1 MAVCAKN
8 YMIWND
14 WALNENMRIWK
25 REQTNPEALWEV
37 KGGALKWWQLLQEA
51 VRVAGERNVEMPP
64 IYFHHRDS
72 ASSLLLIV
80 SKCLRCRFAM
90 PKLSDI
96 Q

>member
-64 IYFHHRDS
+64 IYFPSPRQCEQFIAHCKQVPALPFRN
-72 ASSLLLIV
+72 A
-80 SKCLRCRFAM
+80 
-90 PKLSDI
+90 
-96 Q
+96 